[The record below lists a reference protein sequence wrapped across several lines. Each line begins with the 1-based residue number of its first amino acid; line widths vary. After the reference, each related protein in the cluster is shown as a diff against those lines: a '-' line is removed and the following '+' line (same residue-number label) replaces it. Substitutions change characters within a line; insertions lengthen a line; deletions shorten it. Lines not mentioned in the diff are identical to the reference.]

1 MYLTIKPCTQ
11 RTCTHTHTKVSSVF
25 MLPAKPCLSL
35 SWLLAKVSKNP
46 LRLLE
51 KLFLFLC
58 ELGEFHSYH
67 CRRKWIGNISVWGWL
82 ALQWELSQLSVKQQ
96 LCQRTYLQERVS
108 GWHCNITIV
117 PKNILENCKCCLIFV
132 SKFISSCNYR
142 LYWKSAFALKLYVNQ
157 YFPCGVLSRF
167 RRTKQSIPKM
177 VQPHHLWHCMVTL
190 SDHNNN
196 MKTYST
202 NSGDLQRWLDL
213 ACVLSYAS
221 QFCIWNYQ
229 FWGSSWSVRKS
240 EAAEFPFDLWALVS
254 TAYAVCHVKVHKRR
268 ELLFLFLKS
277 HFSNTVS
284 WNFEFL
290 EPTCQIYARTSTVT
304 QDKPLALYLVT
315 QKVFIYQVKQARHVY
330 MFPNFLPVLVLVI
343 WERKHVSF
351 PTSHMFSE
359 RVCLFIFIFSSFK
372 FWPIFF
378 ICLSPQLLAAS
389 NGLCRTFL
397 LVCF

>member
-96 LCQRTYLQERVS
+96 LCQCTYLQEWVS

-142 LYWKSAFALKLYVNQ
+142 LYWKSAFALKLYVKQ

-196 MKTYST
+196 MKTYIT

-213 ACVLSYAS
+213 ACALSYAS
-221 QFCIWNYQ
+221 QF
-229 FWGSSWSVRKS
+229 
-240 EAAEFPFDLWALVS
+240 L
-254 TAYAVCHVKVHKRR
+254 H
-268 ELLFLFLKS
+268 
-277 HFSNTVS
+277 
-284 WNFEFL
+284 L
-290 EPTCQIYARTSTVT
+290 E
-304 QDKPLALYLVT
+304 
-315 QKVFIYQVKQARHVY
+315 
-330 MFPNFLPVLVLVI
+330 LPVLGKFLIGVEVGSGRI
-343 WERKHVSF
+343 SFWFVSF
-351 PTSHMFSE
+351 GKYSLCSLPRQSSQEKRIAFLVFKISLFKYRELKLWVSGTHMSN
-359 RVCLFIFIFSSFK
+359 
-372 FWPIFF
+372 
-378 ICLSPQLLAAS
+378 IC
-389 NGLCRTFL
+389 
-397 LVCF
+397 